1 MNDYFQNVVSQEVAK
16 GQASFYLDNYQKTN
30 VLPHVLLTAGKG
42 IGKTHFAK
50 EIARNLTPF
59 EADKKPMRIIN
70 CSTIKNVKSFFNDIV
85 LKFVVNQEATLFFDE
100 AHNLPKDV
108 QETMLTIMEPNTNDY
123 NEWIWEDA
131 VIEFDFRRVS
141 FILATTDVQKLKD
154 PLIDR
159 CRRISLENYSADE
172 LEKIVL
178 IKSPDIGFED
188 GVMDQIKTV
197 FRGNARNAV
206 SIANDIN
213 SHCAAK
219 GDNYFGSDDWDKI
232 QYQVG
237 YFPLGLMSEEVKA
250 LDILYGKTKP
260 CSLTNLASKLMQ
272 SRDVVQKNIEMFLQ
286 YHDLMEIGAGG
297 RSITVKGRK
306 YVDSLKAWKD
316 ARDEYLSEAE
326 QETFESESDKPVYAE
341 YLIEK
346 MSYDG
351 RV

>member
-1 MNDYFQNVVSQEVAK
+1 
-16 GQASFYLDNYQKTN
+16 
-30 VLPHVLLTAGKG
+30 
-42 IGKTHFAK
+42 
-50 EIARNLTPF
+50 
-59 EADKKPMRIIN
+59 
-70 CSTIKNVKSFFNDIV
+70 
-85 LKFVVNQEATLFFDE
+85 VVNQEATLFFDE